1 MQTIYLLQIIFIIV
15 FVYVIYDMY
24 DYSCLFSD
32 CGYDDETVDIKKIE
46 PKART
51 QPIKHLELQG
61 LNNIEN
67 NVSKVIT
74 YSDNQYVHNDGFVNE
89 LMYKPKGDILD
100 LEDVPSSITDDD
112 IPLNEA
118 SCELSSDLPIANI
131 NVNYLIDKKTSK
143 LLK

>member
-32 CGYDDETVDIKKIE
+32 CGYDDETVDIKETE

-131 NVNYLIDKKTSK
+131 NVNYLLDKKTSK